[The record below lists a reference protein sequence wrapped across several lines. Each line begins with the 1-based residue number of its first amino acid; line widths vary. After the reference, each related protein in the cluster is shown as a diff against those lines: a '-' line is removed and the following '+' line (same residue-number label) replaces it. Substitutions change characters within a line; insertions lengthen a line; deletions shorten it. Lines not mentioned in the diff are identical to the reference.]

1 MTKTSATNAGRVKKA
16 ATPAAARTATAGNS
30 RPSTAAGNGR
40 VSTVAGSARKAT
52 AKR

>member
-1 MTKTSATNAGRVKKA
+1 MTKTSATNAGRVKKPVTA
-16 ATPAAARTATAGNS
+16 AAARTATAGNS
-30 RPSTAAGNGR
+30 RLSGNGR